1 MGHFRPLFIF
11 YSFQYSWL
19 VVHIN
24 FANDCISGVGSDRS
38 TNRATTTT
46 LKYKLF
52 ANIAHCLKSS
62 NLSL

>member
-46 LKYKLF
+46 LK
-52 ANIAHCLKSS
+52 
-62 NLSL
+62 